1 MALLIP
7 NSTQV
12 PNFLMDELLPI
23 VDSAGWKII
32 SFICRKTYGWQKRE
46 DRISLSQ
53 FESGTG
59 VSRPWLVK
67 TLGRLTS
74 SGLLLK
80 TRSQRGDVYGLNLE
94 SDAEEVKRILQ
105 RPRPGEFSSR
115 VKLVNQSTQ
124 LPKTGE
130 LSFKTGELTLPTK
143 QTKTKPRNLSGTTSP
158 SRGARIP
165 ENFSVTDEHREFS
178 RKNNFPPPE
187 EIIDEFIDYWRA
199 VPGVRGLK
207 LDWDATF
214 RNRLRETATRH
225 RGRGGTNGNG
235 SNSGQADIIRAAA
248 ERVARQAS

>member
-105 RPRPGEFSSR
+105 RP
-115 VKLVNQSTQ
+115 
-124 LPKTGE
+124 
-130 LSFKTGELTLPTK
+130 
-143 QTKTKPRNLSGTTSP
+143 
-158 SRGARIP
+158 
-165 ENFSVTDEHREFS
+165 
-178 RKNNFPPPE
+178 PP
-187 EIIDEFIDYWRA
+187 W
-199 VPGVRGLK
+199 
-207 LDWDATF
+207 
-214 RNRLRETATRH
+214 
-225 RGRGGTNGNG
+225 
-235 SNSGQADIIRAAA
+235 
-248 ERVARQAS
+248 

>member
-23 VDSAGWKII
+23 VDSAEWKVI

-67 TLGRLTS
+67 ILDRLTG

-80 TRSQRGDVYGLNLE
+80 TRNQRGDVYGLNLE
-94 SDAEEVKRILQ
+94 SDSENVKRILQ
-105 RPRPGEFSSR
+105 RPRLGELSSP
-115 VKLVNQSTQ
+115 VKPVNQSTQ
-124 LPKTGE
+124 LTKTGE

-143 QTKTKPRNLSGTTSP
+143 QTKTKPRNLWGGPARAT
-158 SRGARIP
+158 RIP
-165 ENFSVTDEHREFS
+165 EDFAPSSAHRSLAHEKGVDLDEELERFRDHF
-178 RKNNFPPPE
+178 
-187 EIIDEFIDYWRA
+187 RA
-199 VPGVRGLK
+199 KAGRDATK
-207 LDWDATF
+207 LDWDAAF
-214 RNRLRETATRH
+214 RNWIRKAGEWK
-225 RGRGGTNGNG
+225 GNNGNRG
-235 SNSGQADIIRAAA
+235 TSDKQSGVIAAA
-248 ERVARQAS
+248 AARLARDVA